1 MCIGFGFGPT
11 VGSGPG
17 LACPKSWRSGCEPA
31 TLATEPFPL
40 WPPRARHGGSR
51 FAFGGG
57 DQVGEDGVT
66 EAPLQATQCLFVRFS
81 FF

>member
-17 LACPKSWRSGCEPA
+17 VACPKSWRSGCEPA
-31 TLATEPFPL
+31 TLDTEPFPL
-40 WPPRARHGGSR
+40 CPPGPALAAPG
-51 FAFGGG
+51 FAFGVG

-66 EAPLQATQCLFVRFS
+66 DAPLQATQCLFVRFS